1 MVATP
6 PDQHTRSSL
15 AAPIQGSDTARFG
28 KRMQKT
34 NARFLLGYW
43 FRKKILTVDNVQS
56 EDGLTRSIASYVT
69 DL

>member
-1 MVATP
+1 
-6 PDQHTRSSL
+6 
-15 AAPIQGSDTARFG
+15 
-28 KRMQKT
+28 MQKT